1 MLNRSIFNSSAGN
14 TALLKD
20 KEMNIMNELKTYKEN
35 NNLTNVQLAEKLGV
49 TTRTIQTMLTRPLK
63 PMESLALSGL
73 KSSLDRRSH
82 HVSIEVKY
90 GSSQIT
96 VSREGR
102 NKKKFARDYQ
112 YNFSDQALIV
122 AREYV
127 NSEFSDSMTVNATL
141 VGTSINN
148 GDHWVFALDFMGI

>member
-1 MLNRSIFNSSAGN
+1 MNALNTF
-14 TALLKD
+14 
-20 KEMNIMNELKTYKEN
+20 KEN
-35 NNLTNVQLAEKLGV
+35 NHLTNVQLAEKLGV
-49 TTRTIQTMLTRPLK
+49 TPRTVQTMLNRPLK
-63 PMESLALSGL
+63 PMELLALTGL
-73 KSSLDRRSH
+73 KSSQDRRSH

-112 YNFSDQALIV
+112 YDFSDQALIV

-127 NSEFSDSMTVNATL
+127 NSEFEGSSTVNATL
-141 VGTSINN
+141 VGTSISN
-148 GDHWVFALDFMGI
+148 GDHWVFALDFVGA